1 MKIISQK
8 LLIILVIIAFAGCGV
23 FGFLWWQT
31 IKELSN
37 QVERVKSLSNQ
48 TETLKE
54 QCETSQT
61 KEKTPVDETANWK
74 VYHDKE
80 YGYEIKYPQ
89 DWRLEKQTLMANLGH
104 LSSILL
110 QGNKKSSNLGEDSLS
125 IDIWNSSVYSY
136 DQLMEP
142 PPGGIDPDSVKK
154 EKTVINSQ
162 PATELSYTLVGD
174 ASSGSQG
181 AKEVFVQK
189 NQLLYKIKRDNS
201 KECDQ
206 ILSTFRF
213 LDKL

>member
-8 LLIILVIIAFAGCGV
+8 LLIIILIIAFAGCGV

-31 IKELSN
+31 MKELSN

-61 KEKTPVDETANWK
+61 KEEAPVDETANWK
-74 VYHDKE
+74 VYHDRE

-104 LSSILL
+104 LNSILL

-154 EKTVINSQ
+154 EKTIIDSQ

-174 ASSGSQG
+174 ASSGSQET
-181 AKEVFVQK
+181 KEVFVQK
-189 NQLLYKIKRDNS
+189 NQLLYKIKRGNS
-201 KECDQ
+201 KTCDQ
-206 ILSTFRF
+206 VLSTFKF
-213 LDKL
+213 LD